1 LKIFLKPLKKLKILR
16 EGLIYDIFSNL
27 ESIVHLH
34 HDISASLTKLE
45 DEANAMIKLEKM
57 VETYEANSDEFYL
70 YKIYCANQSNSL
82 RVLKSLDQL
91 QEFMG
96 FLSVY

>member
-1 LKIFLKPLKKLKILR
+1 MR

-34 HDISASLTKLE
+34 QDISASFTQIDE
-45 DEANAMIKLEKM
+45 EANGMLKLEKM
-57 VETYEANSDEFYL
+57 IETYEKNSDEFYL

-82 RVLKSLDQL
+82 RVLKSLDQHE
-91 QEFMG
+91 EFMG
-96 FLSVY
+96 FLTVFFISIIS